1 MKDQHCVQFLQW
13 ALPQLHMSWP
23 GFRKVRRQA
32 CKRIGRRMRE
42 LGLEAVEDY
51 RAYLSHHASEWE
63 RLDAMCRIT
72 ISRFYRDRGV
82 FAALEKSELPALL
95 QRLRARGGHRL
106 RAWSAGCASGEEPYT
121 LAIMW
126 EMAFRDR
133 YPGVALEIV
142 ATDADGALLQRARA
156 AAYGFGS
163 LKDLPGPWRE
173 ASFDEE
179 GETYRLRAEFR
190 DAVRFWQEDIRE
202 RQPEGPFD
210 LVLCRNLV
218 FTYFDEPLQ
227 LELLERIAG
236 AMQTGGVLV
245 VGAHEKLP
253 GGAQGFSASRGAP
266 CIYRKHAMRRA

>member
-23 GFRKVRRQA
+23 GFRKVRRQV

-106 RAWSAGCASGEEPYT
+106 RAWSAGCGSG
-121 LAIMW
+121 
-126 EMAFRDR
+126 
-133 YPGVALEIV
+133 
-142 ATDADGALLQRARA
+142 
-156 AAYGFGS
+156 
-163 LKDLPGPWRE
+163 
-173 ASFDEE
+173 
-179 GETYRLRAEFR
+179 
-190 DAVRFWQEDIRE
+190 
-202 RQPEGPFD
+202 
-210 LVLCRNLV
+210 
-218 FTYFDEPLQ
+218 
-227 LELLERIAG
+227 
-236 AMQTGGVLV
+236 
-245 VGAHEKLP
+245 
-253 GGAQGFSASRGAP
+253 
-266 CIYRKHAMRRA
+266 